1 MLSLVIP
8 AFNEENAI
16 AATVETARSV
26 LDARYGEKYEI
37 VIVDDGSS
45 DQTAERAEKAGARV
59 IRHPHNSGYGT
70 ALKSG
75 IREAAY
81 DTIVISD
88 ADGTYPLEEIPN
100 LVEKFEAGFDMVVGA
115 RGGKHYHGS
124 LFRRP
129 MRAILRFLVEWT
141 AGRQIPDINSGL
153 RVFSRETVTPYL
165 NHLCDTF
172 SFTTSLTLAYM
183 MTSRYVAYM
192 PIVYHDRVGE
202 TKVRLWKDSLRTLQY
217 IVQAIIYYNP
227 IKIFLLM
234 SIVCLAISF
243 ASLGIGIGFR
253 LATGFMLGVGAFLV
267 AIIVFALG
275 LVADLLRQ
283 IMSK

>member
-16 AATVETARSV
+16 AATIETARSV
-26 LDARYGEKYEI
+26 LDAKYGDGYEI
-37 VIVDDGSS
+37 VVVDDGSS
-45 DQTAERAEKAGARV
+45 DATADRAEKAGARV
-59 IRHPHNSGYGT
+59 IRHPHNSGYGN

-75 IREAAY
+75 IRAAAH

-88 ADGTYPLEEIPN
+88 ADGTYPLEDIPK

-115 RGGKHYHGS
+115 RGGKYYHGS
-124 LFRRP
+124 IFRRP

-153 RVFSRETVTPYL
+153 RVFSCATVTPYL
-165 NHLCDTF
+165 NHLCNTF

-183 MTSRYVAYM
+183 MTSRYVAYL
-192 PIVYHDRVGE
+192 PIEYHDRVGE

-234 SIVCLAISF
+234 SIVCVAISVV
-243 ASLGIGIGFR
+243 SLGIGISFQ

>member
-1 MLSLVIP
+1 MPKSVTQVRCPNCRNPIQAEIQQLVDVEAEPSSKGRLLS
-8 AFNEENAI
+8 
-16 AATVETARSV
+16 
-26 LDARYGEKYEI
+26 
-37 VIVDDGSS
+37 
-45 DQTAERAEKAGARV
+45 GALNVVRCPV
-59 IRHPHNSGYGT
+59 CGFEGQ
-70 ALKSG
+70 L
-75 IREAAY
+75 
-81 DTIVISD
+81 
-88 ADGTYPLEEIPN
+88 PL
-100 LVEKFEAGFDMVVGA
+100 
-115 RGGKHYHGS
+115 
-124 LFRRP
+124 
-129 MRAILRFLVEWT
+129 
-141 AGRQIPDINSGL
+141 
-153 RVFSRETVTPYL
+153 
-165 NHLCDTF
+165 
-172 SFTTSLTLAYM
+172 
-183 MTSRYVAYM
+183 